1 MERICRKGVVPC
13 YRFAA
18 RQHAPK
24 NFSSC
29 RGGSLERQDFRR
41 KYLRRNALE
50 RFRMDWLLF
59 MWIVLLVLGLALLVK
74 GADWFVDGSA
84 GIAHKAKIPPLV
96 IGLTIVAFGTSAPEL
111 AVSITDVAQGTTDIC
126 VGNVVGSNIANIL
139 LILGV
144 ASLVRKLPVQ
154 KNSLYLDLPVLL
166 AAGALLVGLGA
177 WGGKVQ
183 WWDGLVLLA
192 VFIGYMTFLLVKARR
207 ELKAQKLNPPEQK
220 PLESP
225 DKKEE
230 KPKKPKGKVGLW
242 YDGMQE
248 KLWFC
253 ILLAIV
259 GLGMVIGGG
268 VLFVDGAKYI
278 AEKLGASERIIGLT
292 VVAIGTSLP
301 ELVTSVVAA
310 VKGETDIAVG
320 NIIGSNIFNVLLI
333 AGIASLIHPL
343 EFSTGNLVD
352 ALVAFGASVLLF
364 LFSFFDKRRLGIPAG
379 VVFLCFYIAYYLY
392 LFLMPV

>member
-24 NFSSC
+24 SFSSC

-192 VFIGYMTFLLVKARR
+192 VFIGYMTFLLVKARL